1 MKERR
6 DNTVSVQNLGWKN
19 EVKVDVSMY
28 RGYLF
33 PVVVADM

>member
-19 EVKVDVSMY
+19 VKVDVSMY